1 MGDRACDSSG
11 VPIPVLPGVVALM
24 QAAGHGPAVT
34 AVLLSYDCEDYV
46 GAALDGVLAQDY
58 AGPLE
63 IVVSDDASRD
73 ASFEIVQARAGQ
85 YRGPHRLVLNRRQ
98 SNSGSKSAHLNGVLP
113 GCSGE
118 LLVSF
123 DGDDVSMPTRVSRIV
138 DRFVSNPAAQ
148 AVYSSFTL
156 MGDGIR
162 PARAAR
168 VPHPPPAT
176 DAAAWFAR
184 IDAYAAGATLAVR
197 RTVVDAFG
205 PLDPS
210 LNEDVQLPF
219 RAGLMGDVEFIDE
232 PLVHVNRRPGS
243 FTADWQRYE
252 SLVAYRDRMFA
263 GLDTGARARC
273 SRLADIETAARL
285 QPDLHERFDR
295 LRELVERSMDDAELT
310 RALVSDR
317 FSLRLRGLVAVCR
330 AGAYRSE
337 LSQHA
342 FLALAPR
349 LYLAYRRRRLGLARA
364 RLRTSAPDAR
374 T

>member
-1 MGDRACDSSG
+1 MEAWR
-11 VPIPVLPGVVALM
+11 P
-24 QAAGHGPAVT
+24 GPAVT
-34 AVLLSYDCEDYV
+34 AVLLSYNCEAFV

-73 ASFEIVQARAGQ
+73 ASFEIAQRRAAE
-85 YRGPHRLVLNRRQ
+85 YRGPHRLVLKRRQ
-98 SNSGSKSAHLNGVLP
+98 SNSGSKSAHLNDVLV

-123 DGDDVSMPTRVSRIV
+123 DGDDVSIPTRVSRIV

-148 AVYSSFTL
+148 AVYSAFTL
-156 MGDGIR
+156 IGDGIR
-162 PARAAR
+162 PAR
-168 VPHPPPAT
+168 VPRPPPAT

-197 RTVVDAFG
+197 RGVVEAFG

-219 RAGLMGDVEFIDE
+219 RASLLGDVEFIGD
-232 PLVHVNRRPGS
+232 PLVHVHRRPGS
-243 FTADWQRYE
+243 FTADWRRYD
-252 SLVAYRDRMFA
+252 SLDAYRGRMHA
-263 GLDTGARARC
+263 GLDTAARARLN
-273 SRLADIETAARL
+273 RLADIGIAARRR
-285 QPDLHERFDR
+285 PDLDDRWTR
-295 LRELVERSMDDAELT
+295 LREIVNSSMDDAELT

-317 FSLRLRGLVAVCR
+317 FGERLRALFALLR

-337 LSQHA
+337 LAQHA
-342 FLALAPR
+342 FLALVPH
-349 LYLAYRRRRLGLARA
+349 LYLAYRRRRLGLNAS
-364 RLRTSAPDAR
+364 RLHASDPDAD